1 MPLVENNPQIPDSV
15 IETLARELLPKVQ
28 AFYEDE
34 EIQKAFL
41 HWKENQTSHKAD
53 SQGN

>member
-1 MPLVENNPQIPDSV
+1 MSLVENNPQIPDTV

-34 EIQKAFL
+34 KVQKEFMR
-41 HWKENQTSHKAD
+41 WKENQEKHTANAQDK
-53 SQGN
+53 